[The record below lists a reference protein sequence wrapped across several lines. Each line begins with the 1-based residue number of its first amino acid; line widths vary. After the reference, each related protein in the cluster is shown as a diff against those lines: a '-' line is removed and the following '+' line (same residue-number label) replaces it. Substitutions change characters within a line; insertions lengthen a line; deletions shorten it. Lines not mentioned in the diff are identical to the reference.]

1 VLPAPHRLR
10 RRRDF
15 GVATRRG
22 RRAGSATVV
31 AHLAL
36 PGEPQPGLAG
46 AHPRGPVAEGAAP
59 AAATESTSVPDPARV
74 GFVVGGAVGPAVVR
88 NRVRRR
94 LRHLTVDHLR
104 RLPDGTLLVL
114 RALPAAAGA
123 TSGQL
128 AADLNRVL
136 ERLVPRPRPPA
147 PGADLP
153 V

>member
-1 VLPAPHRLR
+1 MSAPLATATLDDVLPAPHRLR

-22 RRAGSATVV
+22 RRAGSATLV

-36 PGEPQPGLAG
+36 PSTDGRAEAALPPQ
-46 AHPRGPVAEGAAP
+46 
-59 AAATESTSVPDPARV
+59 V
-74 GFVVGGAVGPAVVR
+74 GFVVSAAVGPAVVR

-94 LRHLTVDHLR
+94 LRHLAADQLR

-123 TSGQL
+123 TSAQL
-128 AADLNRVL
+128 GADLVSVL
-136 ERLVPRPRPPA
+136 ERLGTESAAGRTDVPA
-147 PGADLP
+147 
-153 V
+153 